1 MAVAAVGVGSTVFVA
16 QAAATGCGV
25 TYSVPSQW
33 NNGVAWDDPR
43 SPFKGTLREFR
54 AGGFKLRNSGPT
66 TVYTDVYGRN
76 ASTTPFNGSI
86 KQYFSGNHAEQNMFV
101 RGATRDY
108 AANSADQIHA
118 PN

>member
-1 MAVAAVGVGSTVFVA
+1 ME
-16 QAAATGCGV
+16 
-25 TYSVPSQW
+25 
-33 NNGVAWDDPR
+33 

-54 AGGFKLRNSGPT
+54 PGTLRLSNSGPT

-76 ASTTPFNGSI
+76 VSTSPFEGSI
-86 KQYFSGNHAEQNMFV
+86 KQYFSGNSGDQMYL

-108 AANSADQIHA
+108 AVNSSDRIHA